1 MEIAFAIKG
10 AIDATFRSSTKSAM
24 KNINNIS
31 TETKKYQHAIKE
43 AERAQKL
50 LKQAYDAGG
59 MSLEKYTQRQ
69 EQLKKV
75 MQTNAKALGKTAMQ
89 VGTNSETNSP
99 EPQMPEM
106 PGFSIPKGTAVAL
119 GIAAELKQCV
129 NAAMTFE
136 SAMADVKKVVDF
148 DSPQQFKEMN
158 NDILQLTRT
167 LPMTAEDIA
176 KIVAS
181 GGQAGIAKEDLLS
194 FAEAAAKMG
203 VAFDITADQAGD
215 MMAKWRTAFKMNQ
228 DEVITLAD
236 KINYLGNTTAASA
249 PLISD
254 VVTRIGPLGEV
265 GGVASGEIAALGASI
280 VGAGVNSE
288 IAATGIKNLILG
300 MTAGEGATKSQA
312 EAFATLGMDASEMS
326 KRMQTDAKGAIL
338 DVMHALQALPKEQ
351 QATVLSDLFGKE
363 SIGAIAPL
371 LSNLEALEGNFKKV
385 GDAGEW
391 AGSMDAEFAAR
402 CETTENS
409 IQLMKNAISEAA
421 INIGSLF
428 LPAVNEAVQTLARGV
443 AAAMDF
449 AKEHQN
455 LVSVLMAA
463 TAGATAFVLAYKAFT
478 ILQNV
483 TQWLKLAALAQQAL
497 NIAMTLNPI
506 GLVIAAIAALV
517 AGLIFLW
524 NTNENFRNAVISAW
538 EAVRDTAYQA
548 FNSAYEAVS
557 QAMESIKQ
565 GVGRAIDW
573 VQQKWDVVRSSA
585 YQAFN
590 SAYEAVSQAMESIK
604 QGVGRAIDWVQQ
616 KWEALKSFLSS
627 PIQGTVNLIKNF
639 TGGNDGDSNDTSHL
653 ATGGIFNRGAF
664 LTTFAENSPE
674 AAIPIDGSRRA
685 VALWEKTGDLM
696 GLTRND
702 MSVNLSIPVTING
715 NADVGTVTQIQQSID
730 SAVERALQR
739 IQHQRG
745 RVSYV

>member
-10 AIDATFRSSTKSAM
+10 AIDATFRSSTKTAM

-31 TETKKYQHAIKE
+31 SETKKYQHAIKE

-89 VGTNSETNSP
+89 TGTNSGTNSP

-106 PGFSIPKGTAVAL
+106 PRFNIPKGTAVAL

-129 NAAMTFE
+129 DAAMTFE

-312 EAFATLGMDASEMS
+312 EAFAALGMDASEMS

-338 DVMHALQALPKEQ
+338 DVMHALQTLPKEQ

-478 ILQNV
+478 ILQSV

-497 NIAMTLNPI
+497 NVAMTLNPI

-517 AGLIFLW
+517 AGLMFLW

-548 FNSAYEAVS
+548 FNSAYEAIS

-565 GVGRAIDW
+565 RVGGAIDW

-604 QGVGRAIDWVQQ
+604 QGVGGAIDWVQQ

-639 TGGNDGDSNDTSHL
+639 TGGNNDDSNDTSHL

-685 VALWEKTGDLM
+685 AALWEKTGDLM
-696 GLTRND
+696 GLTRNN